1 VAEKKTPA
9 TPAKAKKVKKASGFK
24 RYLKELKGEFKKIT
38 WPTWSSLC
46 NNTWATI
53 AMCAIVG
60 AIVCVIDFGLDA
72 LVNLLLS
79 L

>member
-1 VAEKKTPA
+1 MAENKTSA
-9 TPAKAKKVKKASGFK
+9 TPAKAKKAKKESGFK

-38 WPTWSSLC
+38 WPTWASLW

-60 AIVCVIDFGLDA
+60 AIVCIIDFGLDA
-72 LVNLLLS
+72 LINLLLS

>member
-1 VAEKKTPA
+1 MAENKTPA
-9 TPAKAKKVKKASGFK
+9 TPAKAKKVKKESGFK

-38 WPTWSSLC
+38 WPTWSALW

-60 AIVCVIDFGLDA
+60 VIVCVIDFGLDA
-72 LVNLLLS
+72 LINLLLS